1 MVFIAFLPKITQ
13 NAITQNDK
21 LVKSLEYLK
30 NGQERWLS
38 YFMGMISFIRQSKTI
53 KSDYFYLNIF

>member
-30 NGQERWLS
+30 NGQVRWLS
-38 YFMGMISFIRQSKTI
+38 
-53 KSDYFYLNIF
+53 